1 MKITEEILFRYF
13 RGKASAEE
21 KKAIS
26 GWLEESGDNRTIFRE
41 ASALYEEFIMTAPA
55 SMLDTGYG
63 DAPEKNTARRKR
75 TRRFLYAAANAAAVA
90 AIACGLWFAIDS
102 RYENRLAESMVTIEI
117 PAGHRMDITLED
129 GTVAQLNSGAR
140 FSYPKSFSGPVR
152 EVYLE
157 GEACFDV
164 TRNERK
170 PFIVNTFAAGIE
182 VLGTNFGVCADES
195 LNEFSTTL
203 IEGKVKV
210 TSKSDP
216 GKSVTL
222 SPSTKV
228 SMYNGNLIVEE
239 ADIAESVLWR
249 NGILDITGNDFG
261 RLVRKMENAYG
272 VKIVIQR
279 AAMPEIECLGGKVRI
294 SDGIEHALN
303 LLSGLSDFQYVN
315 DRRTGTVYI
324 R

>member
-1 MKITEEILFRYF
+1 MKITEDILFKYF
-13 RGKASAEE
+13 RGKASRDE
-21 KKAIS
+21 KLAIS
-26 GWLEESGDNRTIFRE
+26 RWLEESGDNRTMFRE
-41 ASALYEEFIMTAPA
+41 AGALYEEFIMTAPA
-55 SMLDTGYG
+55 SMLETEHDKLSPKP
-63 DAPEKNTARRKR
+63 AAIRKR
-75 TRRFLYAAANAAAVA
+75 TRRFLYAAANAAALA
-90 AIACGLWFAIDS
+90 AIACGLWYAIDS
-102 RYENRLAESMVTIEI
+102 RYENSLAESMVTIEI

-129 GTVAQLNSGAR
+129 GTIAQLNSGAR
-140 FSYPKSFSGPVR
+140 LSYPKSFSASAR

-170 PFIVNTFAAGIE
+170 PFIVNTFAAEIE
-182 VLGTNFGVCADES
+182 VLGTNFGVCADERE
-195 LNEFSTTL
+195 NEFSTTL

-216 GKSVTL
+216 AKSVTL
-222 SPSTKV
+222 SPSDKV
-228 SMYNGNLIVEE
+228 SMQNGNLLVEE
-239 ADIAESVLWR
+239 TDITESVLWR

-261 RLVRKMENAYG
+261 KLMRKMENAYG
-272 VKIVIQR
+272 VNIVIQR
-279 AAMPEIECLGGKVRI
+279 DAMPQIECLGGKVRI

-315 DRRTGTVYI
+315 DRRSGTIYI